1 MDIFN
6 NKLNI
11 TIAFSLTFI
20 VGVISY
26 FTQLQT
32 VFAVI
37 IACGLILAVYSNKL
51 SVKMGFIIF
60 LSFLTGFYIANI
72 RVKDADAL
80 FYLAPRNNVTLE
92 GQVIS
97 ILETNKSDRTK
108 FYFEV
113 NKFQTDK
120 QSTDN
125 LKSKTIVTLTAPKEV
140 YSKIQIGDGLIL
152 KGNLRIPQ
160 KASNPSQFD
169 YAKYLQYEN
178 SFTAF
183 YVEKDNFK
191 ISGKPEKLGQKFL
204 QKVDNQRREI
214 IQKHAQ
220 VLKSPYIEL
229 LGGVVF
235 GYGAVNPTDELKD
248 SFRISGLLHLLA
260 ASGLNVGIIFSIW
273 FFIGRL
279 CRINYRLNIII
290 GGLLIIIYTCMT
302 GFSPSILRAA
312 LMIEFILLGKLI
324 DRQADNFALISFV
337 CFLMLLYKPSWICSI
352 SFQLSFLVT
361 AGLVLVMPL
370 INEWGQ
376 KFNKFWNYIINLI
389 SVPLV
394 AQICV
399 LPLQMFYFNTFS
411 SYSVIANILVLPF
424 ITVVSFAGFVSSII
438 ALFPLSPDIIIKT
451 CDTLMN
457 PFLIITVKISDFV
470 SNLPN
475 ANLITI
481 QPNIFQVIVYYIL
494 ALLIIK
500 VLTDKIKD
508 KKLIG
513 VTAAVLVI
521 FLCSFIKIPD
531 NKLHLT
537 FFSVRNADSC
547 LIKTPQN
554 HYFVIDTGKK
564 AFTGTYSDGEG
575 IISKY
580 LLSKGIRKIDFVIL
594 SHLDNDHIGGTVGLL
609 QKIKVNKVFVN
620 GDLPETKNAKELFN
634 YLQENK
640 IPYEIVKNDTVLYK
654 EDNLNLRAYL
664 NKSID
669 SENENSIINL
679 LEFKD
684 FKALFMGDA
693 GVNGYG
699 VLPSD
704 TKIDILKL
712 GHHGAQGV
720 IDKPVIDK
728 IKPQTVIIS
737 TGFNPYGHPHFSI
750 TDLLIDT
757 NTKYLR
763 TDDKNTIEIITD
775 GTNKEE
781 KCYIPSKHK
790 FEMCDN

>member
-1 MDIFN
+1 MDILKE
-6 NKLNI
+6 KLNV
-11 TIAFSLTFI
+11 TIIFSLIFTL
-20 VGVISY
+20 GVISF
-26 FTQLQT
+26 FTQIHLISAVVIAI
-32 VFAVI
+32 VF
-37 IACGLILAVYSNKL
+37 LILVYKNMIKPISAL
-51 SVKMGFIIF
+51 ILF
-60 LSFLTGFYIANI
+60 LSFIAGFYITDF
-72 RVKDADAL
+72 RVKDSDSL
-80 FYLAPRNNVTLE
+80 FYLAPKNNVTVE
-92 GQVIS
+92 GQVVS
-97 ILETNKSDRTK
+97 ILEANKPDRTK
-108 FYFEV
+108 FYFNI
-113 NKFQTDK
+113 NKLEDRNEK
-120 QSTDN
+120 VEN
-125 LKSKTIVTLTAPKEV
+125 LKSKTIVTLSAPREI
-140 YSKIQIGDGLIL
+140 YSKIQIGDKLVL
-152 KGNLRIPQ
+152 KGNLRVPQ
-160 KASNPSQFD
+160 KASNPAQFD

-178 SFTAF
+178 TFTTF
-183 YVEKDNFK
+183 YTDEKNFQ
-191 ISGKPEKLGQKFL
+191 ITQKPEQMGWKFL
-204 QKVDNQRREI
+204 QKVDNQRRNI
-214 IQKHAQ
+214 IHKHAQ
-220 VLKSPYIEL
+220 VLKSPYLEL

-260 ASGLNVGIIFSIW
+260 ASGLNVGLIFSIW
-273 FFIGRL
+273 FFIGRV
-279 CRINYRLNIII
+279 CKFNYRLNIII

-352 SFQLSFLVT
+352 SFQLSFIVT
-361 AGLVLVMPL
+361 AGLVLIMPL

-424 ITVVSFAGFVSSII
+424 ITIVSFVGFVSSII
-438 ALFPLSPDIIIKT
+438 ALLPFSPDFIIKICDSLLSP
-451 CDTLMN
+451 
-457 PFLIITVKISDFV
+457 FLVLTVKISDFI
-470 SNLPN
+470 STLPS

-494 ALLIIK
+494 ALLVIK
-500 VLTDKIKD
+500 IFKSKTRN

-513 VTAAVLVI
+513 VLIAMLILFAL
-521 FLCSFIKIPD
+521 SFIKMPD
-531 NKLHLT
+531 KKLHLM

-547 LIKTPQN
+547 LIKTPKN

-564 AFTGTYSDGEG
+564 AYTGNYSDGDS

-580 LLSKGIRKIDFVIL
+580 LLSKGVRKIDFVIL

-609 QKIKVNKVFVN
+609 QKIKVQKVFVN
-620 GDLPETKNAKELFN
+620 GNLPETKTAKELFKFLKDN
-634 YLQENK
+634 RIL
-640 IPYEIVKNDTVLYK
+640 YEIVKNDMILFEE
-654 EDNLNLRAYL
+654 EDLKLRAYL

-693 GVNGYG
+693 GTNGYV
-699 VLPSD
+699 VLPKD
-704 TKIDILKL
+704 TKIDVLKL
-712 GHHGAQGV
+712 GHHGAKGV
-720 IDKPVIDK
+720 IDKPVINK
-728 IKPQTVIIS
+728 IKPETVIIS
-737 TGFNPYGHPHFSI
+737 TGFNPYGHPHYSI
-750 TDLLIDT
+750 IDLLVET

-763 TDDKNTIEIITD
+763 TDNKNTIEIITD
-775 GTNKEE
+775 GKNKTEN
-781 KCYIPSKHK
+781 CYIPLKHN
-790 FEMCDN
+790 FAPCQE